1 MGHPAPS
8 GVSIKIELES
18 DMSVRTFVTSFL
30 DGLTGEG
37 IFGDL
42 RIPGTPDRM
51 FEEEPEHEQVV
62 KEDEENDDRL
72 RPQGSSEKSDGA
84 KDM

>member
-1 MGHPAPS
+1 MGHPASS

-18 DMSVRTFVTSFL
+18 DMSVRTFMTSFW

-42 RIPGTPDRM
+42 RIPGLPDRI
-51 FEEEPEHEQVV
+51 FKEEPEQAQSIKEGGELNEQAG
-62 KEDEENDDRL
+62 L
-72 RPQGSSEKSDGA
+72 HGPTEKFESTKGV
-84 KDM
+84 